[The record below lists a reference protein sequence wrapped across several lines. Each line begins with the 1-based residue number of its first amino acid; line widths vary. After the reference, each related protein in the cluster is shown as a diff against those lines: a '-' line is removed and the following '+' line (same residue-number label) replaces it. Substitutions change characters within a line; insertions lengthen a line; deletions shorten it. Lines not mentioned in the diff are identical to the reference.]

1 MPIDIHAIPVFC
13 INLDKRPERFKKFSA
28 QPGAKALLTNIQRFP
43 AIDGTTIDPLKSD
56 KIALQ
61 TKYNIL
67 HKTRRSHGEIN
78 TLGAIGCSLSHYGVW
93 QKFLEGKADYC
104 LVLEDDAD
112 VPVDLREQ
120 VMACTEGTHAFD
132 VWALSYRLRGS
143 LRELVGPWKV
153 PEYYWGTSAYIISRA
168 GAENL
173 SKSFFPVECHM
184 DKFFCL
190 QSDLGYIR
198 LVVNASIN
206 MWTLSYG
213 SDVQMYKCDLCDFPD
228 NLDGYMAVNRRAL
241 YIGTGVATAA
251 AAAAAIFS
259 LFLLRTTIKYE

>member
-1 MPIDIHAIPVFC
+1 MPIDIRAIPVFC

-28 QPGAKALLTNIQRFP
+28 QPGAKALLAYIQRFP
-43 AIDGTTIDPLKSD
+43 AIDGATIDPLKWD

-93 QKFLEGKADYC
+93 QKFLAGKADYC

-120 VMACTEGTHAFD
+120 VMACTEGTYAFD

-143 LRELVGPWKV
+143 LRELVAPWKV
-153 PEYYWGTSAYIISRA
+153 PEYYWGTSAYIISKS
-168 GAENL
+168 GAETL

-198 LVVNASIN
+198 LVVHESIN

-228 NLDGYMAVNRRAL
+228 NLDGYMAVDKRIL
-241 YIGTGVATAA
+241 YGVTAVTTVVV
-251 AAAAAIFS
+251 FS
-259 LFLLRTTIKYE
+259 LFLLRSTIKHE

>member
-1 MPIDIHAIPVFC
+1 MPIDIRAIPVFC

-28 QPGAKALLTNIQRFP
+28 QPGAKALLTNIQRFS
-43 AIDGTTIDPLKSD
+43 AIDGATIDPLKSD

-120 VMACTEGTHAFD
+120 VMACTEGAH
-132 VWALSYRLRGS
+132 
-143 LRELVGPWKV
+143 
-153 PEYYWGTSAYIISRA
+153 
-168 GAENL
+168 
-173 SKSFFPVECHM
+173 
-184 DKFFCL
+184 
-190 QSDLGYIR
+190 
-198 LVVNASIN
+198 
-206 MWTLSYG
+206 
-213 SDVQMYKCDLCDFPD
+213 
-228 NLDGYMAVNRRAL
+228 
-241 YIGTGVATAA
+241 
-251 AAAAAIFS
+251 
-259 LFLLRTTIKYE
+259 

>member
-1 MPIDIHAIPVFC
+1 MPIDIRAIPVFC
-13 INLDKRPERFKKFSA
+13 INLDKRPERFKKFST
-28 QPGAKALLTNIQRFP
+28 QPGAKAILAYTERFP
-43 AIDGTTIDPLKSD
+43 AIDGATIDPLKSD

-93 QKFLEGKADYC
+93 QKFLAGKADYC

-112 VPVDLREQ
+112 VPADLRER
-120 VMACTEGTHAFD
+120 VMTCTGGTQTFD

-143 LRELVGPWKV
+143 LREHSGSWKV

-168 GAENL
+168 GAETL
-173 SKSFFPVECHM
+173 SNSFFPVECHM

-190 QSDLGYIR
+190 QNDLGYIR
-198 LVVNASIN
+198 LVVHESIN

-213 SDVQMYKCDLCDFPD
+213 SDVQMYACDLCDFPD
-228 NLDGYMAVNRRAL
+228 SMDDYMAVDKR
-241 YIGTGVATAA
+241 AA
-251 AAAAAIFS
+251 AAVAVAGAAAAVAILS
-259 LFLLRTTIKYE
+259 IFLLRTTIKHE